1 MDFITAVELAS
12 PILHA
17 FEAPEGFA
25 PEPYDDGYGFSTIGY
40 GHLIRPDESYTRITK
55 RQAQALLE
63 QDVQIAI
70 YGLQKYLTPECLEE
84 LEANEIASLI
94 CLVFNIGNSKFRTS
108 TLRQYLNA
116 GLYEQAIY
124 EFPKWRRSAG
134 RISRGLVRRR
144 ACEALYFDKAI
155 IDFYANISY
164 PEYVY

>member
-1 MDFITAVELAS
+1 M
-12 PILHA
+12 
-17 FEAPEGFA
+17 
-25 PEPYDDGYGFSTIGY
+25 TIGF
-40 GHLIRPDESYTRITK
+40 GHLITETESFTRITK
-55 RQAQALLE
+55 KEAQQLLE
-63 QDVQIAI
+63 QDIEIAL
-70 YGLQKYLTPECLEE
+70 YGLRKYLTAECLEE

-144 ACEALYFDKAI
+144 ACEALYFDLAI
-155 IDFYANISY
+155 LDFFANVSY